1 MLAGTKYKITTPG
14 RKRSVLGYHSLELIK
29 RQFAGVRICE
39 SEKGHNIWFE
49 YQWII
54 RILDNPKHF
63 VYECLAEDELFEDLS
78 AHYDVIEEK
87 NDE

>member
-1 MLAGTKYKITTPG
+1 MLAGTKY
-14 RKRSVLGYHSLELIK
+14 
-29 RQFAGVRICE
+29 
-39 SEKGHNIWFE
+39 NIWFE

-78 AHYDVIEEK
+78 AHYDVIKEK